1 MQGSVDL
8 TAKDQR
14 QPLSGTVLTLQSDW
28 RVFST
33 FCLVSRNSTD
43 KGLQEKKKKKKRRA
57 PYPSCSGLFQ
67 VLYKGHRMVLHL
79 PQEKEKERTVL
90 PKLLNERS
98 SSSDRYQALLF
109 CLPARLSCGC
119 HAWIRQ
125 LCSFPPAQMHTH
137 SLFWESFLPI
147 SGPNTATILRLTL
160 INSAPCL
167 LTQKA
172 TVLQPAFFH
181 FHSSCSY
188 LGLLYSTLTALSYR
202 FDLVSALGQWISK
215 ER

>member
-14 QPLSGTVLTLQSDW
+14 QPLSGTVLTLRSDW

-33 FCLVSRNSTD
+33 FCLVSRNKTD
-43 KGLQEKKKKKKRRA
+43 KGLQEKKKRRA

-79 PQEKEKERTVL
+79 PQEKEKERIVL

-119 HAWIRQ
+119 PAWIRQ
-125 LCSFPPAQMHTH
+125 LCSFPPAQVHTH
-137 SLFWESFLPI
+137 SLSL
-147 SGPNTATILRLTL
+147 LRKFSPHLRAQHSN
-160 INSAPCL
+160 NSAPYPAQLCSLPAHPESHCAPTSILPFPFL
-167 LTQKA
+167 LLLPWA
-172 TVLQPAFFH
+172 ALQYTD
-181 FHSSCSY
+181 CS
-188 LGLLYSTLTALSYR
+188 LLLL
-202 FDLVSALGQWISK
+202 WPSK
-215 ER
+215 CSGAVNK